1 MTISGVFAWQRT
13 HGGLG
18 SNEFATEEQ
27 FVHFDRLMREHHG
40 CGVSV
45 RALNGGPR
53 AAPPL
58 TLTSPTRTSLTRF
71 EPLG

>member
-1 MTISGVFAWQRT
+1 
-13 HGGLG
+13 
-18 SNEFATEEQ
+18 
-27 FVHFDRLMREHHG
+27 VHFDRLMREHHG